1 MFSDKVLRKLES
13 IRNLPTMPIIVS
25 EVLSAVD
32 SPKSSAASLAK
43 IIEKDQA
50 LTARVLRIANS
61 PFYGY
66 SKKISTIDLAIVIM
80 GFNTL
85 KEIVLS
91 IVIQRFFSKVNVDVF
106 NLKDFWQY
114 GLFCGSSARFL
125 SRKLGYKLA
134 GEAFVAGLMHDIG
147 ILIIAEYF
155 TKQFQEIKSYMFSHK
170 VSLIEAEK
178 AILECTHT
186 EIGAW
191 IADKW
196 NLPDKMVAALRNH
209 HTNFTYFAKH
219 QNAGL
224 SDEDDFMNEIDQ
236 PLTAMVS
243 LAEWFAQILG
253 FKNWVKEPVMTE
265 YYLSSEVFGEISIN
279 DIMDSESALFALKTE
294 LMEEFEKANIF
305 NELQVI

>member
-1 MFSDKVLRKLES
+1 MFNKSIISKLES

-25 EVLSAVD
+25 EVLNAVD
-32 SPKSSAASLAK
+32 NPKSSAASLAK
-43 IIEKDQA
+43 IIEKDQS

-66 SKKISTIDLAIVIM
+66 TRKISTIDLAIVIM

-91 IVIQRFFSKVNVDVF
+91 IVIQRFFSRVKTRVF
-106 NLKDFWQY
+106 NIKDFWQY
-114 GLFCGSSARFL
+114 GLFCGSASRLL

-155 TKQFQEIKSYMFSHK
+155 TPQFMEIKKYAAEHLVSHT
-170 VSLIEAEK
+170 EAEL
-178 AILECTHT
+178 AVLDTTHA

-196 NLPDKMVAALRNH
+196 NLPEKIADSIRNH
-209 HTNFTYFAKH
+209 HINYIHF
-219 QNAGL
+219 
-224 SDEDDFMNEIDQ
+224 SDSTKDSGDTFLGEIEQ

-243 LAEWFAQILG
+243 LSEWFAGILG
-253 FKNWVKEPVMTE
+253 YKIWVAEHDMQE
-265 YYLSSEVFGEISIN
+265 FYLSNEVVG
-279 DIMDSESALFALKTE
+279 DFA
-294 LMEEFEKANIF
+294 I
-305 NELQVI
+305 I

>member
-1 MFSDKVLRKLES
+1 MLNKSVLHKLES

-32 SPKSSAASLAK
+32 NPKSSAASLAK

-66 SKKISTIDLAIVIM
+66 TRKISTIDLAIVIM

-91 IVIQRFFSKVNVDVF
+91 IVIQRFFSKVNTNVF

-114 GLFCGSSARFL
+114 GLFSGSAARLL

-147 ILIIAEYF
+147 VLIIAEYF
-155 TKQFQEIKSYMFSHK
+155 TTKFKEIKQYIATHK
-170 VSLIEAEK
+170 VNLLDAEQ
-178 AILECTHT
+178 AVLGCTHS

-196 NLPDKMVAALRNH
+196 NLPDKMVKAIQNH
-209 HTNFTYFAKH
+209 HINFSYFSK
-219 QNAGL
+219 NAGAGMDDDIL
-224 SDEDDFMNEIDQ
+224 SEIDQ

-253 FKNWVKEPVMTE
+253 FKNWIDEPTTPE
-265 YYLSSEVFGEISIN
+265 YYLSSEVFGDFSIN
-279 DIMDSESALFALKTE
+279 DIMDSESAMFALRTE
-294 LMEEFEKANIF
+294 LLDEFAKANIF
-305 NELQVI
+305 NELNL